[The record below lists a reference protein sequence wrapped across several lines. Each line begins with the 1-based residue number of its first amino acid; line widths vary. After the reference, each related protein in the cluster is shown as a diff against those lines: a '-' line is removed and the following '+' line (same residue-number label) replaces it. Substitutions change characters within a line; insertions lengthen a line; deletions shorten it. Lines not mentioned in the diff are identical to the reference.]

1 MSADRIPTIL
11 YYRQGEVTVTNRYV
25 RVGPDRYEV
34 AELRNLLCARGS
46 MHPGAMVGLLIS
58 VAEALLVVPLVLAL
72 KVSVLWPLAIV
83 ALLVPALVGLV
94 CAHLRPAPY
103 RLLAAYRGQWVIVFT
118 SRDRDEFG
126 RVSRAIGRAT
136 QAEKRDRPGPTRA
149 TRPA

>member
-25 RVGPDRYEV
+25 RVGSDRYEV
-34 AELRNLLCARGS
+34 EELRELLRTRGS

-58 VAEALLVVPLVLAL
+58 VAEALLIVPLVITLR
-72 KVSVLWPLAIV
+72 VPVLWPLAIV
-83 ALLVPALVGLV
+83 ALLVPSLVGLV
-94 CAHLRPAPY
+94 CAQRWPAPY
-103 RLLAAYRGQWVIVFT
+103 RLLAAYRGRWVIVFT

-136 QAEKRDRPGPTRA
+136 RVG
-149 TRPA
+149 